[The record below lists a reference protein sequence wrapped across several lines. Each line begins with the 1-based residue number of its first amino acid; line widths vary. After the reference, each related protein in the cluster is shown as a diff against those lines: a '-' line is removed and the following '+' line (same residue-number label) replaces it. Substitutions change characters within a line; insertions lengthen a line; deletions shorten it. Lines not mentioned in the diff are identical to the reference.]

1 MRSELAHIFVA
12 LLHRRDWTVR
22 LPVSSSY
29 SNVYCER
36 AVTLVLLLLIQK

>member
-29 SNVYCER
+29 SNVCFER
-36 AVTLVLLLLIQK
+36 AVTVVLLLLIQR